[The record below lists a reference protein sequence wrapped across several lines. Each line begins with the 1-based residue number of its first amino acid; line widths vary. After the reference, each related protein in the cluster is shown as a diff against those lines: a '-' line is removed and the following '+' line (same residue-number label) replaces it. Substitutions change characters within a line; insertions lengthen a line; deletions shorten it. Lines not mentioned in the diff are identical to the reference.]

1 MIVYVDMDDV
11 ICDYSTAHR
20 SALERCPEIAF
31 PQSQYGFFQNLE
43 PVAGAIDALNTMLS
57 RSNYSPYILTAPSVR
72 NPWSYTEKRMWVEKH
87 LDNQYIERLIISS
100 DKSLLNGS
108 FLIDD
113 NIRGK
118 GQDRFLGSLIQ
129 FGGEKYPDW
138 AAVRNYLKI

>member
-11 ICDYSTAHR
+11 ICDYSTAYR
-20 SALERCPEIAF
+20 IALERCPEIAF
-31 PQSQYGFFQNLE
+31 PQSQCGFFQNLE
-43 PVAGAIDALNTMLS
+43 PVVGAVDALNTMLS
-57 RSNYSPYILTAPSVR
+57 SSNYSPYILTAPSTR

-87 LDNQYIERLIISS
+87 LNNQYIERLIISS
-100 DKSLLNGS
+100 DKSLLKGS

-113 NIRGK
+113 NVKGK

-138 AAVRNYLKI
+138 ASVRNYLKI